1 MPLVV
6 ASLTAELKTIF
17 ESMPT
22 DGMLAASKLAGA
34 YDKYCKTAL
43 AGGIPP
49 VFTGAEKPALEGS
62 LAGVLAAGAG
72 SAAQVAQAW
81 SMGIQAY
88 WVVPPVPFMAPPI
101 TGVVT
106 VMPGAAIVIP
116 AITGVLLNTKNT
128 ADSAAQGLAA
138 ALDVA
143 TKTVLVT
150 FATPPPPAGPPPPAT
165 VI

>member
-6 ASLTAELKTIF
+6 STLASELKTIF

-22 DGMLAASKLAGA
+22 DGALAASKLAGA
-34 YDKYCKTAL
+34 YDKYCKAAL

-49 VFTGAEKPALEGS
+49 VFTGAEKPALEGF
-62 LAGVLAAGAG
+62 LAGVLASGAG

-81 SMGIQAY
+81 STGIQAY
-88 WVVPPVPFMAPPI
+88 WVAPPVPFMAPPI
-101 TGVVT
+101 AGVVT
-106 VMPGAAIVIP
+106 AMPGAASAVST
-116 AITGVLLNTKNT
+116 ITGVLSNMANTE
-128 ADSAAQGLAA
+128 DSAAQGLAA

-150 FATPPPPAGPPPPAT
+150 FTTPPPPAGPPPPAT
-165 VI
+165 VV